1 MSVNGECKLCDRPS
15 SSLLPIV
22 RTSRVYRI
30 LASSDITL
38 VIVAIQ
44 EIVIEESFDDFVYPV
59 GRVPVTEKVNE
70 SLFGSSAT
78 TVMAAVVLMVTLTS
92 LAPTRIF
99 GGKFSGGQEINMKIN
114 MAYTE

>member
-1 MSVNGECKLCDRPS
+1 MQERH
-15 SSLLPIV
+15 
-22 RTSRVYRI
+22 VYIARI

-38 VIVAIQ
+38 VIVTLQ
-44 EIVIEESFDDFVYPV
+44 EIFIEESLDDFVYPV

-92 LAPTRIF
+92 LGPTRIF
-99 GGKFSGGQEINMKIN
+99 GGKFSESQELKMEID